1 MANDGGLTEMKYS
14 IKPTSKFQKDLKRIQ
29 KRGYDLSLLSDV
41 IKKLSNGESLPLKY
55 RDHNLIGNFCGCR
68 ECHITPDW
76 LLIYEIYEKDLYLY
90 LTRTGSHSD
99 LFSK

>member
-1 MANDGGLTEMKYS
+1 MKYS

-55 RDHNLIGNFCGCR
+55 RDHNLIGNFCGCQR
-68 ECHITPDW
+68 MSYYSG
-76 LLIYEIYEKDLYLY
+76 LA
-90 LTRTGSHSD
+90 SHLRNLRKRPLS
-99 LFSK
+99 LSNQNWFPQ

>member
-1 MANDGGLTEMKYS
+1 MKYS

-68 ECHITPDW
+68 ECHIT
-76 LLIYEIYEKDLYLY
+76 
-90 LTRTGSHSD
+90 TA
-99 LFSK
+99 

>member
-1 MANDGGLTEMKYS
+1 MKYS

-76 LLIYEIYEKDLYLY
+76 LHHLRNLRKRPLSL
-90 LTRTGSHSD
+90 SNQNW
-99 LFSK
+99 FPQ

>member
-1 MANDGGLTEMKYS
+1 MKYS

-76 LLIYEIYEKDLYLY
+76 LLDLRNLRKRP
-90 LTRTGSHSD
+90 LSLSNQNW
-99 LFSK
+99 FPQ

>member
-1 MANDGGLTEMKYS
+1 MKYS

-55 RDHNLIGNFCGCR
+55 LSLI
-68 ECHITPDW
+68 HISEP
-76 LLIYEIYEKDLYLY
+76 
-90 LTRTGSHSD
+90 TRH
-99 LFSK
+99 